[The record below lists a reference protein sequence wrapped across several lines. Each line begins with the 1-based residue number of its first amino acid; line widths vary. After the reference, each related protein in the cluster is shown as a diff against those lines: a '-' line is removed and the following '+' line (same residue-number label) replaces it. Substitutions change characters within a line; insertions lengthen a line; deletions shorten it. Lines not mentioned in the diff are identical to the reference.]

1 MFKAEFDS
9 LNEEVSNL
17 KSAISNEVA
26 AGYNKLTGR
35 NKKRQYIYLAGNIS
49 ENPETY
55 AWRDQFIDILS
66 DVPNVIIINPCAS
79 KFNQNMKGSSN
90 NGLDF
95 VRRAKK
101 ISHKL
106 LRPKDYQLIKM
117 CSVMVTHLGFVS
129 PEKPL
134 IGTLHEMVWAH
145 DIFYI
150 PLLAITNN
158 EDNAYTNHPWI
169 DECCSA
175 KVETVEEAAELI
187 RDFFLG
193 Y

>member
-1 MFKAEFDS
+1 MFKAEFDH

-17 KSAISNEVA
+17 KSAISNEVVV
-26 AGYNKLTGR
+26 GYNKLTGR

-55 AWRDQFIDILS
+55 AWRERFTELLS
-66 DVPNVIIINPCAS
+66 YVPNIIIINPCAS
-79 KFNQNMKGSSN
+79 KFNQEMKGSSKD
-90 NGLDF
+90 GLEF

-101 ISHKL
+101 ISQKL
-106 LRPKDYQLIKM
+106 LRSKDYQLIKI
-117 CSVMVTHLGFVS
+117 CSVMVAHLGLTK

-134 IGTLHEMVWAH
+134 IGTIQEMTWAH
-145 DIFYI
+145 DVFYI
-150 PLLAITNN
+150 PIIGITNG

-175 KVETVEEAAELI
+175 KVETEEEAAEII
-187 RDFFLG
+187 RTFFLD